1 MIGVDADYP
10 DGADTTAEHDAG
22 DGTCHNEKGRDEVA
36 KLYGVADAHR
46 LLELAEVAALQA
58 QQSVETD
65 WERAKVQALI
75 ASALAQVAAGAAAVD
90 SRR

>member
-1 MIGVDADYP
+1 MSKV
-10 DGADTTAEHDAG
+10 
-22 DGTCHNEKGRDEVA
+22 
-36 KLYGVADAHR
+36 YGVADAHR
-46 LLELAEVAALQA
+46 LLELAEAAALQA

-90 SRR
+90 SRS